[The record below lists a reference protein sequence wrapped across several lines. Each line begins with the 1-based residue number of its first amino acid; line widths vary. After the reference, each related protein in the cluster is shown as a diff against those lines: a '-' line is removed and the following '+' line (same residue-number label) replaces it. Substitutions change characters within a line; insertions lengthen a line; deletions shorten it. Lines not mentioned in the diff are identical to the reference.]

1 MDEAPA
7 RRLRG
12 TRVSFNG
19 TPMIDVVFQLLL
31 FFLLSCHFL
40 PEEGQIRANLPR
52 PGLDDDGLRPE
63 IDVALYPSGP
73 DGLGVLVEVPLLRL
87 TTSSMAR
94 LHRELEVSAA
104 RFDRAQPRI
113 VVRPRGTV
121 RWQHVVDV
129 FHQAARAGFRKV
141 CFGPAP
147 RPGGASS

>member
-1 MDEAPA
+1 MDEGPT

-40 PEEGQIRANLPR
+40 PEEGQMRVNLPR
-52 PGLDDDGLRPE
+52 PGLDGGLRPKIE
-63 IDVALYPSGP
+63 VVLYPSGP
-73 DGLGVLVEVPLLRL
+73 GGSGVLVEVPLLRL
-87 TTSSMAR
+87 TTPSMAR
-94 LHRELEVSAA
+94 LHQELKASAA
-104 RFDRAQPRI
+104 GFERARLRI

-129 FHQAARAGFRKV
+129 FHQAARAGFRQV
-141 CFGPAP
+141 CFGPDP
-147 RPGGASS
+147 GPGGASS